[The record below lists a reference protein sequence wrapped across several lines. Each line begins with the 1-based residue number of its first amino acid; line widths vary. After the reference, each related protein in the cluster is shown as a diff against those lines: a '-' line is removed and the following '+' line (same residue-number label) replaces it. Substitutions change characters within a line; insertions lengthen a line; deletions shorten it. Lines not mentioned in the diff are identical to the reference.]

1 MITILDCMIVCKA
14 NIITRCARIVDLFY
28 IFCYNK
34 IMKENKLLKLA
45 QEFAVEIIAVANEL
59 RNKKEYSISDQIK
72 RSGTSISANIAEGNH
87 PQSRADMVSKFEIA
101 LKEANETENWL
112 NIILGAS
119 FISKENYEPIHNKLV
134 KIKILLI
141 SSIKTL
147 KKNI

>member
-1 MITILDCMIVCKA
+1 
-14 NIITRCARIVDLFY
+14 
-28 IFCYNK
+28 
-34 IMKENKLLKLA
+34 MKDNKLLNLA
-45 QEFAVEIIAVANEL
+45 QEFAVEIIIIANEL

-72 RSGTSISANIAEGNH
+72 RSGTSISANIAEGHH

-112 NIILGAS
+112 NIILRAG
-119 FISKENYEPIHNKLV
+119 FISKEQYNPIHNKLV

-147 KKNI
+147 KKNS

>member
-1 MITILDCMIVCKA
+1 MITIFDCMIVCKA
-14 NIITRCARIVDLFY
+14 NMITRYARIIDLFY
-28 IFCYNK
+28 IIWYNK
-34 IMKENKLLKLA
+34 IMKDNKLLNLA
-45 QEFAVEIIAVANEL
+45 QEFAVDIIIIANEL

-112 NIILGAS
+112 NIILRAG
-119 FISKENYEPIHNKLV
+119 FISKEQYEPIHNKLV

-147 KKNI
+147 KKNS

>member
-1 MITILDCMIVCKA
+1 
-14 NIITRCARIVDLFY
+14 
-28 IFCYNK
+28 
-34 IMKENKLLKLA
+34 MKENKLLSSA
-45 QEFAVEIIAVANEL
+45 QEFAVEIIAIANAL

-87 PQSRADMVSKFEIA
+87 PQSRADMISKFEIA

-112 NIILGAS
+112 NIILAAG
-119 FISKENYEPIHNKLV
+119 FILKEEYEPVHNKLV

-147 KKNI
+147 KQNA

>member
-1 MITILDCMIVCKA
+1 
-14 NIITRCARIVDLFY
+14 
-28 IFCYNK
+28 
-34 IMKENKLLKLA
+34 MKDNKLLNLA
-45 QEFAVEIIAVANEL
+45 QEFAVEIIAIANAL
-59 RNKKEYSISDQIK
+59 RNQKEYSISDQIK

-87 PQSRADMVSKFEIA
+87 PQSRADMISKFEIA

-112 NIILGAS
+112 NIILGAG

>member
-1 MITILDCMIVCKA
+1 
-14 NIITRCARIVDLFY
+14 
-28 IFCYNK
+28 
-34 IMKENKLLKLA
+34 MKDIKLLNLS
-45 QEFAVEIIAVANEL
+45 QEFAVEIIVLANEL

-87 PQSRADMVSKFEIA
+87 PQSRADMISKFEIA

-112 NIILGAS
+112 NVFKKSALIDDSVFTPL
-119 FISKENYEPIHNKLV
+119 HNKLV

-147 KKNI
+147 KKHP